1 MEKIKCLIVDD
12 EPIARQGVEGYCKK
26 IPFLEVVAS
35 AKNALDAGQTL
46 MQESIDLLFLD
57 IQMPELNG
65 LDFLKSVSQAPMV
78 IFTTAYREFALEG
91 FELNGVDY
99 LIKPIAFP
107 RFLKAVN
114 KAQEVFQHRKG
125 SEVISTE
132 QDDFFFVK
140 IDGKYTKIYFKDILY
155 VEGQKDYVF
164 IYTSTA
170 RFMVLISLKNVEA
183 QLPTD
188 NFLRIHRSYIV
199 ALDRIDELEGNTLK
213 INNIKIPLSKNLR
226 DEVYAKLIQ
235 GRLWKR
241 S

>member
-1 MEKIKCLIVDD
+1 MEKINCLIVDD
-12 EPIARQGVEGYCKK
+12 EPIARQGIQSYCHKV
-26 IPFLEVVAS
+26 PFLEVLAT
-35 AKNALDAGQTL
+35 AKNALDAGQILTK
-46 MQESIDLLFLD
+46 ESVDLLFLD

-65 LDFLKSVSQAPMV
+65 LDFLRSVSNAPMV

-114 KAQEVFQHRKG
+114 KAQEVFQHRKNP
-125 SEVISTE
+125 EVIKPE
-132 QDDFFFVK
+132 EDNFFFVK
-140 IDGKYTKIYFKDILY
+140 IDGKYTKICFKDILY

-164 IYTSTA
+164 IYTATA

-183 QLPTD
+183 QLPAD
-188 NFLRIHRSYIV
+188 NFLRVHRSYIV
-199 ALDRIDELEGNTLK
+199 ALDKVDELEGNMLK
-213 INNIKIPLSKNLR
+213 INNSTVPLSKNLR
-226 DEVYAKLIQ
+226 DEVYEKLIQ